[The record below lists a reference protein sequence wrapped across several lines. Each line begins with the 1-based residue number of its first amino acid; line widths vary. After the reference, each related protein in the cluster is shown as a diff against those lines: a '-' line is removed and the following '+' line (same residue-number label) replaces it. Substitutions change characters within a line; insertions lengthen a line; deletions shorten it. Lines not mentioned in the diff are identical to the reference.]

1 MNDLL
6 MKLILSMPLK
16 SNVSIHLL
24 AAAGPIIERAEIE
37 IQFGDKAAEK
47 IIKVINVS
55 EEEEILEDKTVL
67 MKLRNILIP
76 GLKNATSSSSSSS
89 SSSVSSSS
97 SSSSSRCK
105 SKTVVTDPMNKTS
118 KRMRSSSSSLH
129 SVSSSSQSSSSRSSS
144 QSNSRSSTAN
154 SMSKV

>member
-1 MNDLL
+1 ML
-6 MKLILSMPLK
+6 LK

-55 EEEEILEDKTVL
+55 EEEEILEDKTVM
-67 MKLRNILIP
+67 MKLRKILIP

-89 SSSVSSSS
+89 SRSLSSSS
-97 SSSSSRCK
+97 SSSSSRRK
-105 SKTVVTDPMNKTS
+105 SKAVDVTDPINKTS
-118 KRMRSSSSSLH
+118 KQMRSNLH
-129 SVSSSSQSSSSRSSS
+129 SVSSSSRSSSSRSSS
-144 QSNSRSSTAN
+144 QSINRSSRAN
-154 SMSKV
+154 SMSNVW